1 MPSDPAEI
9 ILDETSN
16 VNQNIGKAHKQEAN
30 GISQVNKCKL
40 PRERET

>member
-16 VNQNIGKAHKQEAN
+16 VNRNIGKAQKQEAN

>member
-16 VNQNIGKAHKQEAN
+16 VNRNTGKAHKQEAN
-30 GISQVNKCKL
+30 EISQVIKCKL
-40 PRERET
+40 PRERVT